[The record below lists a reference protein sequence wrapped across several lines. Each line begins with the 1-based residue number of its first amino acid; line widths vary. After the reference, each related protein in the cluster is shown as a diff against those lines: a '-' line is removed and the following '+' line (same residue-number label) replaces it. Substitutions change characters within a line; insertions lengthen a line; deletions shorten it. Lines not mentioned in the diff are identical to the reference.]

1 MPDLRT
7 DLSEINYNAA
17 EECFQALVTLHEPTG
32 PVRVA
37 ADFRAPLNAPDELVR
52 QGLIQSA
59 YSDLYAGRGMTAR
72 LYGTTR
78 RSTLSMRY
86 YQRCSSG
93 CPRAP
98 R

>member
-17 EECFQALVTLHEPTG
+17 EECFQALVTFHEPTG

-72 LYGTTR
+72 I
-78 RSTLSMRY
+78 
-86 YQRCSSG
+86 Q
-93 CPRAP
+93 AP
-98 R
+98 ALNAPESAAHAA